1 MSKPSS
7 RRLPAPGEIRK
18 VLVIR
23 PRFVG
28 DICLTLPV
36 IDNLRRLAPQAELHY
51 LVEEEAAPLL
61 ADDPRLARVW
71 VASRR
76 GSALAG
82 ARLARD
88 LRGARFDLV
97 LDLFCN
103 PRTALWTA
111 ATGAAWRVGY
121 PGKKLRSA
129 AYNVPVATDAVN
141 AVEFHLASLAAL
153 GWEPRFEVPALA
165 ISAGEK
171 SAAWNHLAER
181 GIPAGSELVG
191 FHPGAR
197 FMTRRWQPEDFAA
210 LGRLILA
217 RRQRARLLVFGGP
230 GEEDLARGI
239 AADIGDPRAIPV
251 VDTAL
256 RRFAALASLCRA
268 FVVGDT
274 GPMHVAGSAGTP
286 VIGLFGRSLP
296 EVTFV
301 YPEDRGHRSI
311 YARVWCSPCVLDFCD
326 HLSCMRAISPEWVW
340 ETLRVT
346 LDRAADGGTPGA
358 PDANA
363 AAAPAGPVPTAAL
376 GARPKPAPRS

>member
-1 MSKPSS
+1 MSNPSS
-7 RRLPAPGEIRK
+7 RRLPSAEDIRK

-28 DICLTLPV
+28 DVCLTLPV
-36 IDNLRRLAPQAELHY
+36 LDNLRRLAPQAELHY

-71 VASRR
+71 IARRR
-76 GSALAG
+76 GSPLAG
-82 ARLARD
+82 ARLAGQ
-88 LRGARFDLV
+88 LRAAGFDLV

-111 ATGAAWRVGY
+111 ATGARWRVGY
-121 PGKKLRSA
+121 PGKKFRSA
-129 AYNVPVATDAVN
+129 AYNVPVRTDAVN
-141 AVEFHLASLAAL
+141 AVEFHLASIRAL

-165 ISAGEK
+165 ISAAEK
-171 SAAWNHLAER
+171 SAAWNHLSER
-181 GIPAGSELVG
+181 GIPVGSELIG

-210 LGRLILA
+210 LGRLVLA

-230 GEEDLARGI
+230 GEEELARGI
-239 AADIGDPRAIPV
+239 AADIGDPRAIPM

-274 GPMHVAGSAGTP
+274 GPMHIAGSAGTP

-301 YPEDRGHRSI
+301 YPEDRGNRSV

-340 ETLRVT
+340 ETLRGT
-346 LDRAADGGTPGA
+346 LERAESAGA
-358 PDANA
+358 GQANA
-363 AAAPAGPVPTAAL
+363 AAVPAGPVPTAAL
-376 GARPKPAPRS
+376 GAKPKPAPTP